1 MTSYRLPLHMQ
12 PFDKLNDR
20 SYGNTGTPIT
30 MDMGGWNIFYMRDG
44 IEQRS
49 FLKEGTLLNTVA
61 VFNSLERTSGFDTP
75 LRIERLDIFGNHT
88 DTWTMEGRYGVP
100 HHVTS
105 KSRTRGNSRRRHN
118 RSRATTAYMRRYK

>member
-1 MTSYRLPLHMQ
+1 MTSYS
-12 PFDKLNDR
+12 KLNDR

-61 VFNSLERTSGFDTP
+61 VFNSLDRTSGFDTP

-88 DTWTMEGRYGVP
+88 DTWTMDGRYSVP
-100 HHVTS
+100 CHVIS